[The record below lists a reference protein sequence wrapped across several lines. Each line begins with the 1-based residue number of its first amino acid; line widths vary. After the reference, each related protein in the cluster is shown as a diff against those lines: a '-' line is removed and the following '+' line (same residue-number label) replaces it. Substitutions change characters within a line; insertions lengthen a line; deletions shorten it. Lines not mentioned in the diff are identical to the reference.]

1 MIGWLIWGWSNIAF
15 LGSIAGLV
23 ALYWFSPSKLL
34 FPVLTAILIA
44 ASAIIGGFGW
54 GEMRYSDGR
63 DAGAAVEAAK
73 WQKSYNIL
81 KAAKDAEKV
90 QADKLIEGI
99 RSDFVRVQSEK
110 EEIEQD
116 AAVSNARIL
125 GVINARPQT
134 PQTFVCEKA
143 NEKIV
148 VAACPNPYGLRL
160 DGGIVRNLQRSR
172 NQKPTG
178 TGSQ

>member
-1 MIGWLIWGWSNIAF
+1 MIGWLLWLWSNIAF
-15 LGSIAGLV
+15 VGAPIAV
-23 ALYWFSPSKLL
+23 
-34 FPVLTAILIA
+34 LIA
-44 ASAIIGGFGW
+44 VSAAFGAFGW
-54 GEMRYSDGR
+54 GELRYIDGR
-63 DAGAAVEAAK
+63 DAGASVEAAK
-73 WQKSYNIL
+73 WKKSYDIL

-90 QADKLIEGI
+90 QADKLIEGL

-148 VAACPNPYGLRL
+148 VAACPNPYKLQL

>member
-1 MIGWLIWGWSNIAF
+1 MSWLIAGWAISAFIA
-15 LGSIAGLV
+15 SIGACG
-23 ALYWFSPSKLL
+23 AIYWYSPSKLQYPL
-34 FPVLTAILIA
+34 LTAVLLLSGYA
-44 ASAIIGGFGW
+44 LGGFGW

-63 DAGAAVEAAK
+63 DAGAAVESAK
-73 WQKSYNIL
+73 WQKSYDIL

-90 QADKLIEGI
+90 QADKLIEGL